1 LIKYYEAPDV
11 KCMIK
16 GIVELLRS
24 DFEHIDIDR
33 IWCYRSKGSKS
44 TAYARIHGLPRIWI
58 KALKIKPGYVIE
70 VISENYDELSI
81 EEKIMI
87 LLHELLHIPKT
98 FSGGLRPHGK
108 YVNKRIVKKLFS
120 KFVELGGIEFLLNNL
135 KCNQW

>member
-1 LIKYYEAPDV
+1 
-11 KCMIK
+11 
-16 GIVELLRS
+16 
-24 DFEHIDIDR
+24 
-33 IWCYRSKGSKS
+33 
-44 TAYARIHGLPRIWI
+44 
-58 KALKIKPGYVIE
+58 
-70 VISENYDELSI
+70 NYDELSI